1 MLKALFD
8 ILRANERIRMSW
20 KCATNRA
27 RVNISDWLLFSNSY
41 SWESKNLT
49 QTTLVVNV
57 LGLVWWALHTSW
69 SELWRCMKKRSW
81 HGVYFTSIKVNTEMF
96 FWQIWELSC
105 RMLPSL
111 VNTCASCRLSASV
124 AKGKK
129 QYIYAIKL
137 KFLTE
142 FLNRIYEKFEQRE
155 AIRTFFPENLE
166 HVLSIIRGPVYWII

>member
-1 MLKALFD
+1 MRIEEFNSNHASRQCVRTCVMSSAYELK
-8 ILRANERIRMSW
+8 
-20 KCATNRA
+20 
-27 RVNISDWLLFSNSY
+27 
-41 SWESKNLT
+41 
-49 QTTLVVNV
+49 
-57 LGLVWWALHTSW
+57 WALKMYEETFMAW
-69 SELWRCMKKRSW
+69 KK
-81 HGVYFTSIKVNTEMF
+81 VYNSTKVNTELF
-96 FWQIWELSC
+96 FWPIWELSC

-155 AIRTFFPENLE
+155 AIRTFSPENLE

>member
-1 MLKALFD
+1 M
-8 ILRANERIRMSW
+8 RIAEFNSNHASRQCVRTCMMSS
-20 KCATNRA
+20 A
-27 RVNISDWLLFSNSY
+27 Y
-41 SWESKNLT
+41 ELT
-49 QTTLVVNV
+49 
-57 LGLVWWALHTSW
+57 WALKMYEETFMAW
-69 SELWRCMKKRSW
+69 KK
-81 HGVYFTSIKVNTEMF
+81 VYNSTKVNTELF
-96 FWQIWELSC
+96 FWPIWELSC
-105 RMLPSL
+105 RMLSSL
-111 VNTCASCRLSASV
+111 VNTCASCRLLASV